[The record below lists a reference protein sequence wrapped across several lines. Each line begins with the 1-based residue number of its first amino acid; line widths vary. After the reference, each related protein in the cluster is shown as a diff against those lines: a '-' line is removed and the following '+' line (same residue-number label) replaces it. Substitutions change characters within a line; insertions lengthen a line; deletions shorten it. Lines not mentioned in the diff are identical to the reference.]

1 MKTRLLMILLVAF
14 AFCLVITVSAATIRA
29 TDTFVADASAHVQ
42 ENSADTAIFKA
53 HIENAAYQVW
63 LDIDLYKPSILIPN
77 QEVFGKVP
85 GYLGAKRDTRKW
97 IIVDYSISGNT
108 AKLTIINDYGSEDLE
123 ASLTYNGDGSYTFK
137 QLKGSTINI
146 VVNNKWVKLPKTLIF
161 K

>member
-1 MKTRLLMILLVAF
+1 MKIKLYILLIVFSLSSLVTMAAAMTPIGEQSASVQETPADTIIFKTR
-14 AFCLVITVSAATIRA
+14 
-29 TDTFVADASAHVQ
+29 
-42 ENSADTAIFKA
+42 
-53 HIENAAYQVW
+53 IENKEYQVW
-63 LDIDLYKPSILIPN
+63 LDIDLYKSSILIPN

>member
-1 MKTRLLMILLVAF
+1 MKIKLYILLIVFSLSSLVTMASAITPIGEQSASVQETPADTIIFKTR
-14 AFCLVITVSAATIRA
+14 
-29 TDTFVADASAHVQ
+29 
-42 ENSADTAIFKA
+42 
-53 HIENAAYQVW
+53 IENKEYQVW

-123 ASLTYNGDGSYTFK
+123 ASLTYNGDGTYTFK
-137 QLKGSTINI
+137 QIKGSTIEI
-146 VVNNKWVKLPKTLIF
+146 VVNNKWVKLPQKMIF
-161 K
+161 KK

>member
-1 MKTRLLMILLVAF
+1 MKIKLYILLIVFSLSSLVTMA
-14 AFCLVITVSAATIRA
+14 AVITPIGEQSA
-29 TDTFVADASAHVQ
+29 SVQ
-42 ENSADTAIFKA
+42 ETPADTIIFKT
-53 HIENAAYQVW
+53 HIENKEYQVW

>member
-1 MKTRLLMILLVAF
+1 MA
-14 AFCLVITVSAATIRA
+14 AAITPIGEQSA
-29 TDTFVADASAHVQ
+29 SVQ
-42 ENSADTAIFKA
+42 ETPADTIIFKT
-53 HIENAAYQVW
+53 HIENKEYQVW

-123 ASLTYNGDGSYTFK
+123 ASLTYNGDGTYTFK
-137 QLKGSTINI
+137 QIKGSTIEI
-146 VVNNKWVKLPKTLIF
+146 VVNNKWVKLPQKMIF
-161 K
+161 KK

>member
-29 TDTFVADASAHVQ
+29 TDTFVADASARVQ
-42 ENSADTAIFKA
+42 DNSADTAIFKA

-77 QEVFGKVP
+77 QVP
-85 GYLGAKRDTRKW
+85 GYFGAKRDTRKW
-97 IIVDYSISGNT
+97 IIVDYSICGNT

>member
-1 MKTRLLMILLVAF
+1 MKIKLYILLIVFSLSSLVTMATAITPIGEQSTSEQETPADTIIFKTR
-14 AFCLVITVSAATIRA
+14 
-29 TDTFVADASAHVQ
+29 
-42 ENSADTAIFKA
+42 
-53 HIENAAYQVW
+53 IENKEYQVW

>member
-1 MKTRLLMILLVAF
+1 MKIKLYILLIVFSLSSLVTMAAAITPIGEQSTSEQETLADTIIFKTR
-14 AFCLVITVSAATIRA
+14 
-29 TDTFVADASAHVQ
+29 
-42 ENSADTAIFKA
+42 
-53 HIENAAYQVW
+53 IENKEYQVW
-63 LDIDLYKPSILIPN
+63 LDIDLYRPSILIPN

>member
-1 MKTRLLMILLVAF
+1 MKIKLYILLIVF
-14 AFCLVITVSAATIRA
+14 SLSSLVTMAAAITSIGEQST
-29 TDTFVADASAHVQ
+29 SEQ
-42 ENSADTAIFKA
+42 ETPADTIIFKFKT
-53 HIENAAYQVW
+53 HIENKEYQVW

-123 ASLTYNGDGSYTFK
+123 ASLTYNGDGTYTFK
-137 QLKGSTINI
+137 QIKGSTIEI
-146 VVNNKWVKLPKTLIF
+146 VVNNKWVKLPQKMIF
-161 K
+161 KK

>member
-1 MKTRLLMILLVAF
+1 MKIKLYILLIVF
-14 AFCLVITVSAATIRA
+14 SLSSLVTMAAAITPIGEQSA
-29 TDTFVADASAHVQ
+29 SVQ
-42 ENSADTAIFKA
+42 ETPADTIIFKT
-53 HIENAAYQVW
+53 HIENKEYQVW
-63 LDIDLYKPSILIPN
+63 LDIDLYKSSILIPN